1 MQYKNPVAVIGISGI
16 FPEAANPKIFWKNII
31 ERVYAGREIP
41 DERWIVE
48 PDSIFSSEYTP
59 DKAISKKAC
68 LITDFQFDPA
78 GIDLDP
84 ELLKNLDPLYHLVLQ
99 SGRELLSGM
108 KTFKRDRTGVI
119 LAAIALPTD
128 ATSLI
133 TRKILGKSFE
143 NKLFGDIAADT
154 LDSISAHE
162 AVNAGV
168 TSLPGA
174 ILAEAFGLG
183 GGTMTLDAACASSIY
198 AVKLACDK
206 LNAHRT
212 DMMIA
217 GGVSRPES
225 LYTQIGFSQLKA
237 LSPSGICAPF
247 DEFADGLV
255 VGEGVGM
262 LALKR
267 LDDALADNDTIYGI
281 IRGTGLSNDI
291 RGNLLAPDVEGQV
304 RAMTAAYK
312 SAGWT
317 PYDVD
322 LIECHG
328 AGTPVGDNTELLS
341 LRELWG
347 ASGWSKGALCA
358 IGSVKSNIGHL
369 LTGAGAAGM
378 IKTLLALKNGIIPPS
393 CNFKRAAPQ
402 SPLNNSPFQVPAEP
416 QEWRRR
422 AGDIPRRAAVSA
434 FGFGGINGHILF
446 EEWRSDHPPS
456 DASSIKAHQVKNN
469 LKPEIAIIGMDVSF
483 GSLPSLRE
491 FQEAIF
497 RGDYVI
503 QKSPSNRWHGSEE
516 IVEKY
521 LGCKMPYGAFA
532 EELSLLIGEFRIPP
546 REIPDI
552 LIQQLL
558 MLKVADGAIKNAGI
572 SIKNENPRAGAII
585 GIGFD
590 FETTDF
596 TVRWNLV
603 NAVSEWEKNRGLQC
617 NDEETWLAELK
628 HEAGP
633 PLTATRTLG
642 SLGSVVASRI
652 AREFRFG
659 GPSFSV
665 SGEETSGLKAIRI
678 GMQALQNHE
687 IDLALAG
694 AVDLCGDVRSIIT
707 FSKSRKLSASREIHP
722 FDKKA
727 DGTLP
732 GEGAAAI
739 IMKRLDQ
746 AIADGD
752 RIYAVIKGAGTA
764 SGGGINSSSLSQT
777 AYIASLR
784 RAFKDADLKS
794 SSISLFE
801 AHGSGDPDEDRIEAE
816 AAEKFFAG
824 SGLQQ
829 CALGSLKPNIGHTGA
844 AAGLASVVKASLCL
858 FQEIIPPLRNFKIP
872 ACQSIADGA
881 WHIPIQPQYWLR
893 NRAEGPRRAC
903 VGALTNDGN
912 VAHLI
917 LEAYENNADP
927 DNLSQSNIKIDMER
941 KRPLGFED
949 YGLFIIEGDS
959 REELL
964 NGLTVLKTFI
974 TQPSLNT
981 IPAGRAAAQWYLK
994 RGHNPKKRLGLSI
1007 SAKDIRELEIYIRD
1021 AEKAVLTDTLTRTGI
1036 KGGVAYAPEPLGPD
1050 AETAF
1055 VFPGSGNHY
1064 LGMGRDL
1071 GTRWPEILRGM
1082 DQKTGHLKTQ
1092 LIPERFVPWRA
1103 SWPENRNG
1111 DCSKEN
1117 WEEKA
1122 LQEIES
1128 NPLNM
1133 IFGQVVHGGV
1143 VSNLVRSF
1151 GVNPDAAIGYSL
1163 GESAGFFALEAWP
1176 DRGEMLKRME
1186 QTRLFTTELAGSC
1199 HAARKAW
1206 NIPGKG
1212 DLDWHVAVVNR
1223 PAGPV
1228 REVLAD
1234 LPETRLLIINTPNQC
1249 VIGGIRKYVEA
1260 AIKRLGCESVA
1271 LKGVVTVHC
1280 DAAEPVAEAYRALH
1294 LFPVNP
1300 DNKIKFYSCASG
1312 QVNNLT
1318 TESAADSI
1326 LNQALRGFDFNKTIN
1341 QAYQD
1346 GIRIFLE
1353 MGPHASCTGMISS
1366 ILGDKPHLAVSA
1378 CSRFETD
1385 HRTIIKLLGALVAE
1399 RVAFSP
1405 DLLYGEFSYP
1415 PVLVKTE
1422 KAGREIK
1429 LLIGKKAPKPH
1440 LPETETRP
1448 RKIAA
1453 KIEPVEKHAKSLSP
1467 FAGLA
1472 DLMARTVN
1480 ATAGAHQTFLKFA
1493 DFNTG
1498 VYAETFTLQNRLL
1511 EKIIAAGELPS
1522 SVIEPPEREIAFSR
1536 EMCLEFAAGS
1546 VAAVLGPEFAIVDT
1560 FKARV
1565 RLPDEPLMLVDR
1577 IISIQ
1582 GEKGSMGSGR
1592 IITEHD
1598 ILPGAWYLDGGR
1610 APVCISVEAGQ
1621 ADLFLCSYLGIDLK
1635 VKGTRTYRLL
1645 DATVKFHSGLPLA
1658 GDVLRYEI
1666 EIEKFIRQD
1675 ATYMFFFNF
1684 KGTANGRPLITM
1696 TNGCAGFFTEEEVKN
1711 SGGIILTNEDPEST
1725 QGQAKLKP
1733 QLWEILA
1740 PAAPEAYDDAA
1751 VEELRQGNPSGC
1763 FGELFENKNIPSSL
1777 RLPEGRMSL
1786 INRVQT
1792 LDPNGG
1798 RSGLGL
1804 IRAETDIHPDD
1815 WFLTCHFVDDMVMPG
1830 TLMYECCAHTLR
1842 IFVQRMGWIHDKTDT
1857 CYEPVIGIESVL
1869 KCRGPVTPQTKHVI
1883 YEVEIKEAG
1892 YTPEPY
1898 VIADAYM
1905 YADGQ
1910 MIVIFRNMSL
1920 RMSGVTEQD
1929 LEKFW
1934 STEKKLPILKLKTG
1948 LFSKKKLL
1956 AFATGLPS
1964 EAFGEKY
1971 RPFDNQRFIARLPA
1985 PPFLLIDR
1993 ITRIEAE
2000 PWRLK
2005 AGGWIEAEYDI
2016 SGTAWYFKANRSRV
2030 LPFSF
2035 LLEIALQPCG
2045 WLAAYMGSALKSRHD
2060 LKFRNLD
2067 GNAVLHRNLYCHPGT
2082 LTVRTKL
2089 RQVSEAGD
2097 MIIEQF
2103 DFQVFQGGEI
2113 VYEGDTT
2120 FGFFTEKALAMQTG
2134 LPDAG
2139 NKIFDNYNP
2148 DQPGI
2153 IKDFVLAD
2161 HEPFTPGAC
2170 DSYRI
2175 NPSSS
2180 LAMPAKA
2187 LKMIDK
2193 IDLYLPE
2200 GGPNGLG
2207 FIRASKQVDPDEWYF
2222 KAHFLHDPV
2231 IPGSLGI
2238 ESFLQLLKFTAL
2250 KRWNHLIDTHQFEI
2264 VTSAKHTWT
2273 YRGQILPKNRCIE
2286 VEAAITGID
2295 EEPVP
2300 AIYANGFLK
2309 IDGLYIY
2316 KINGLGIKL
2325 MPSNI
2330 SF

>member
-1 MQYKNPVAVIGISGI
+1 MQYQNPVAVVGISGI
-16 FPEAANPKIFWKNII
+16 FPGADNPQIFWKNII
-31 ERVYAGREIP
+31 DRVYAGCEIP
-41 DERWIVE
+41 EKRWIVE
-48 PDSIFSSEYTP
+48 PDSIFNPEYTP

-68 LITDFQFDPA
+68 LITDFRFDPT
-78 GIDLDP
+78 GINFNP
-84 ELLKNLDPLYHLVLQ
+84 ELLKNLDPLYQLVLQ
-99 SGRELLSGM
+99 AGRELLSGTE
-108 KTFKRDRTGVI
+108 TFKRDRTGVI

-143 NKLFGDIAADT
+143 NKLFGNIT
-154 LDSISAHE
+154 TESLDSISAHE

-206 LNAHRT
+206 LTAHRA

-267 LDDALADNDTIYGI
+267 LEDALADNDTIYGI

-347 ASGWSKGALCA
+347 ASGWSKGASCA

-393 CNFKRAAPQ
+393 CNFKKAAPQ
-402 SPLNNSPFQVPAEP
+402 SPLNNSPFQVPTEP

-446 EEWRSDHPPS
+446 EEWRSDHPSPA
-456 DASSIKAHQVKNN
+456 ASSIKVHQSNVHTVKND
-469 LKPEIAIIGMDVSF
+469 PEPGIAIIGMDVSF
-483 GSLPSLRE
+483 GSLTSLRE
-491 FQEAIF
+491 FQETIF
-497 RGDYVI
+497 RGDSAI
-503 QKSPSNRWHGSEE
+503 QKSSPNRWQGSEE
-516 IVEKY
+516 IAEKH

-572 SIKNENPRAGAII
+572 NIKNENPRAGAII
-585 GIGFD
+585 GVGFD

-596 TVRWNLV
+596 TVRWNLA
-603 NAVSEWEKNRGLQC
+603 NAVSEWKKKRGL
-617 NDEETWLAELK
+617 NFDDEEDWLAELK

-678 GMQALQNHE
+678 GMQALQNYE

-707 FSKSRKLSASREIHP
+707 FSKSRKLSESKEIYP

-746 AIADGD
+746 ARADGD
-752 RIYAVIKGAGTA
+752 RIYAVIKGFGAA
-764 SGGGINSSSLSQT
+764 SGGGINSSSLSRT
-777 AYIASLR
+777 AYMASMR
-784 RAFKDADLKS
+784 RAFKGAALKP

-801 AHGSGDPDEDRIEAE
+801 AHGSGDPDEDRIEVE
-816 AAEKFFAG
+816 AMHA
-824 SGLQQ
+824 SPLRQQ

-844 AAGLASVVKASLCL
+844 ASGLASVVKASLCL
-858 FQEIIPPLRNFKIP
+858 FQEIIPPLRNFKTP
-872 ACQSIADGA
+872 ACQSLTNGT
-881 WHIPIQPQYWLR
+881 WHIPIHPQYWLR
-893 NRAEGPRRAC
+893 NRSDGPRRAC
-903 VGALTNDGN
+903 VGALTRDGN
-912 VAHLI
+912 AAHLI
-917 LEAYENNADP
+917 LEGYEYKGGSDY
-927 DNLSQSNIKIDMER
+927 SRQVDMER

-949 YGLFIIEGDS
+949 YGLFMIEGDS
-959 REELL
+959 PKELL
-964 NGLTVLKTFI
+964 NGLSWLKNFVKE
-974 TQPSLNT
+974 PSLK
-981 IPAGRAAAQWYLK
+981 IISAGRAAAQWYMQ
-994 RGHNPKKRLGLSI
+994 RGHNPHKRLGLAI
-1007 SAKDIRELEIYIRD
+1007 SAKDIRELEVYIND
-1021 AEKAVLTDTLTRTGI
+1021 AEKAVLTDTLTRIGI
-1036 KGGVAYAPEPLGPD
+1036 RGGVAYAPEPLGPD

-1064 LGMGRDL
+1064 LGMGREL

-1103 SWPENRNG
+1103 SWPEDWLGECTG
-1111 DCSKEN
+1111 DWK
-1117 WEEKA
+1117 EKA

-1128 NPLNM
+1128 NALNM

-1151 GVNPDAAIGYSL
+1151 GVKPDAAIGYSL
-1163 GESAGFFALEAWP
+1163 GESTGFFALEAWP
-1176 DRGEMLKRME
+1176 DRGEMLKRMQ
-1186 QTRLFTTELAGSC
+1186 QTQLFTTELAGPC
-1199 HAARKAW
+1199 HAARQAW
-1206 NIPGKG
+1206 DIPGKG
-1212 DLDWHVAVVNR
+1212 DLDWHVAVVNK

-1228 REVLAD
+1228 REVIAD

-1249 VIGGIRKYVEA
+1249 VIGGVKKYVEA
-1260 AIKRLGCESVA
+1260 AIKRLKCDSVA
-1271 LKGVVTVHC
+1271 LKGIVTVHC

-1300 DNKIKFYSCASG
+1300 NNKIKFYSCASG
-1312 QVNNLT
+1312 RVNKIT
-1318 TESAADSI
+1318 TGSAADSI
-1326 LNQALRGFDFNKTIN
+1326 LNQALHGFDFNKTIN

-1346 GIRIFLE
+1346 GVKIFLE

-1366 ILGDKPHLAVSA
+1366 ILGDRPHLAVSA
-1378 CSRFETD
+1378 CSRFEAD

-1399 RVAFSP
+1399 RVAFNP
-1405 DLLYGEFSYP
+1405 DLLYGESSYP

-1422 KAGREIK
+1422 KTGREIK
-1429 LLIGKKAPKPH
+1429 LLIGKKASQPH
-1440 LPETETRP
+1440 LPETKTRP

-1453 KIEPVEKHAKSLSP
+1453 KIEPVEKHVKSLSP

-1472 DLMARTVN
+1472 DSMVKTVN
-1480 ATAGAHQTFLKFA
+1480 ATAGAHQTFLEFA

-1498 VYAETFTLQNRLL
+1498 AYAETFTLQNRLL
-1511 EKIIAAGELPS
+1511 EKMIAAGELPS
-1522 SVIEPPEREIAFSR
+1522 LVVEPPEREIAFSR
-1536 EMCLEFAAGS
+1536 EMCLEFATGS
-1546 VAAVLGPEFAIVDT
+1546 VAAVLGPEFAVVDT
-1560 FKARV
+1560 CKARV

-1582 GEKGSMGSGR
+1582 GEKGSMGPGR

-1598 ILPGAWYLDGGR
+1598 VLPGAWYLDGGR

-1621 ADLFLCSYLGIDLK
+1621 ADLFLCSYLGIDLEA
-1635 VKGTRTYRLL
+1635 KGTRTYRLL

-1658 GDVLRYEI
+1658 GDLLRYEI
-1666 EIEKFIRQD
+1666 EIEKFIRQG

-1684 KGTANGRPLITM
+1684 KGTANGRLLITM
-1696 TNGCAGFFTEEEVKN
+1696 TNGCAGFFTEDEVKN
-1711 SGGIILTNEDPEST
+1711 SGGIILTNEDPESAT
-1725 QGQAKLKP
+1725 GQAKLKP

-1740 PAAPEAYDDAA
+1740 PAATEAYDDAA

-1763 FGELFENKNIPSSL
+1763 FGNLFENREIPSSL
-1777 RLPEGRMSL
+1777 RLPGGMMSL
-1786 INRVQT
+1786 INRVPA

-1804 IRAETDIHPDD
+1804 IRAEADIHPED

-1842 IFVQRMGWIHDKTDT
+1842 IFLQRMGWIHTKKDA
-1857 CYEPVIGIESVL
+1857 CYEPVIGVESIL

-1892 YTPEPY
+1892 YNPEPY

-1910 MIVIFRNMSL
+1910 MIVMFKDMSL
-1920 RMSGVTEQD
+1920 RMSGITEQD

-1934 STEKKLPILKLKTG
+1934 SIEKKLPPLKLKTE
-1948 LFSKKKLL
+1948 LFSKKRLI
-1956 AFATGLPS
+1956 AFASGNPS

-1971 RPFDNQRFIARLPA
+1971 RPFDNQRFIARLPG

-2000 PWRLK
+2000 QWQLK

-2016 SGTAWYFKANRSRV
+2016 PDTAWYFKADRSTV

-2045 WLAAYMGSALKSRHD
+2045 WLAAYMGSALKSKHD

-2067 GNAVLHRNLYCHPGT
+2067 GNAVLHRNLYCHSGT
-2082 LTVRTKL
+2082 LMVRTKL
-2089 RQVSEAGD
+2089 LQVSEAGD

-2139 NKIFDNYNP
+2139 NKIFDNHNP
-2148 DQPGI
+2148 AQPGI
-2153 IKDFVLAD
+2153 IKDLVLAD
-2161 HEPFTPGAC
+2161 LEPFTPDAC
-2170 DSYRI
+2170 DNCRI
-2175 NPSSS
+2175 DSSS
-2180 LAMPAKA
+2180 PLAMPAKA

-2193 IDLYLPE
+2193 IDLYIPE

-2207 FIRASKQVDPDEWYF
+2207 FIRASKQVNPDEWYF
-2222 KAHFLHDPV
+2222 KAHFLNDPV

-2238 ESFLQLLKFTAL
+2238 ESFLQLLKFVAL
-2250 KRWNHLIDTHQFEI
+2250 QRWNHLVDTHRFELI
-2264 VTSAKHTWT
+2264 TSAKQTWT
-2273 YRGQILPKNRCIE
+2273 YRGQILPENRCIE
-2286 VEAAITGID
+2286 VEAVITGID
-2295 EEPVP
+2295 EEPP
-2300 AIYANGFLK
+2300 AIHADGFLK

-2316 KINGLGIKL
+2316 KVDGLGIKL
-2325 MPSNI
+2325 VI
-2330 SF
+2330 

>member
-1 MQYKNPVAVIGISGI
+1 MQHQNPIAVVGVSGI
-16 FPEAANPKIFWKNII
+16 FPGADNPQIFWNNII
-31 ERVYAGREIP
+31 HKVYAGCEIP
-41 DERWIVE
+41 TGRWIVE
-48 PDSIFSSEYTP
+48 PDSIFNPEYTP

-68 LITDFQFDPA
+68 LITDFQFDPT
-78 GIDLDP
+78 GINLDS
-84 ELLKNLDPLYHLVLQ
+84 ELLKNLDPLYQLVLQ
-99 SGRELLSGM
+99 AGRELLSNTE
-108 KTFKRDRTGVI
+108 KFNRDRTGVI

-143 NKLFGDIAADT
+143 NKLFGKIT
-154 LDSISAHE
+154 TNNIDSISAHE
-162 AVNAGV
+162 AFNAGV

-206 LNAHRT
+206 LNMHRA

-237 LSPSGICAPF
+237 LSPSGICSPF

-255 VGEGVGM
+255 VGEGVGL

-267 LDDALADNDTIYGI
+267 LKDAMADNDTIYGI

-291 RGNLLAPDVEGQV
+291 RGNLLAPDIEGQV

-312 SAGWT
+312 NAGWT

-328 AGTPVGDNTELLS
+328 AGTPVGDNAELLS

-347 ASGWSKGALCA
+347 ASGWSVEASCA

-393 CNFKRAAPQ
+393 CNFKQAGPQ
-402 SPLNNSPFQVPAEP
+402 SPLNNSPFKVPTEP

-422 AGDIPRRAAVSA
+422 AENIPRRAAVNA
-434 FGFGGINGHILF
+434 FGFGGINGQILF
-446 EEWRSDHPPS
+446 EEWRSDYPQA
-456 DASSIKAHQVKNN
+456 ASSIKVHQVKNN
-469 LKPEIAIIGMDVSF
+469 PEPEIAIIGMDVSF
-483 GSLPSLRE
+483 GSLTSLRE
-491 FQEAIF
+491 FQETIF
-497 RGDYVI
+497 RGDSAI
-503 QKSPSNRWHGSEE
+503 KKSPPNRWHGSEKIAE
-516 IVEKY
+516 QY
-521 LGCKMPYGAFA
+521 LGRNMPYGAFA

-546 REIPDI
+546 KEIPDI

-572 SIKNENPRAGAII
+572 SIKDENPRAGAII

-590 FETTDF
+590 FETTNF
-596 TVRWNLV
+596 TVRWNLA
-603 NAVSEWEKNRGLQC
+603 NAISEWKKTRGLNC
-617 NDEETWLAELK
+617 DNEEEWLAELK

-665 SGEETSGLKAIRI
+665 SGEETSGLKAINI
-678 GMQALQNHE
+678 GVQALRNDE

-694 AVDLCGDVRSIIT
+694 AVDLCGDLRSIIT
-707 FSKSRKLSASREIHP
+707 FSKSRKLSESKEIYP

-746 AIADGD
+746 ARADGD
-752 RIYAVIKGAGTA
+752 RIYAVIKGAGAA
-764 SGGGINSSSLSQT
+764 SGGGINSSSLSHT
-777 AYIASLR
+777 AYLESMR
-784 RAFKDADLKS
+784 RAFKGADFKP

-816 AAEKFFAG
+816 TAEKFFEK
-824 SGLQQ
+824 SDLQQ
-829 CALGSLKPNIGHTGA
+829 CALSSLKPNIGHTGA

-858 FQEIIPPLRNFKIP
+858 FQEIIPPLRNFRTP
-872 ACQSIADGA
+872 ACPSLANGT

-893 NRAEGPRRAC
+893 NRDDGPRRAC
-903 VGALTNDGN
+903 VGALTRDGN
-912 VAHLI
+912 AAHLI
-917 LEAYENNADP
+917 LEGYEYKATNSDYS
-927 DNLSQSNIKIDMER
+927 SQVDIER
-941 KRPLGFED
+941 NRPLGFEN
-949 YGLFIIEGDS
+949 YGLFMIEEDS
-959 REELL
+959 PEELL
-964 NGLTVLKTFI
+964 NGLAELKNFVKE
-974 TQPSLNT
+974 PSLKI
-981 IPAGRAAAQWYLK
+981 IPSGKAAAQWYLQ
-994 RGHNPKKRLGLSI
+994 RGHNPHKKLGLAI
-1007 SAKDIRELEIYIRD
+1007 SAKDISELELHLDD
-1021 AEKAVLTDTLTRTGI
+1021 AEKIVLTDTLSRIGI
-1036 KGGVAYAPEPLGPD
+1036 RGGVAYAPEPLGPKT
-1050 AETAF
+1050 ETAF
-1055 VFPGSGNHY
+1055 VFPGSGNYY
-1064 LGMGRDL
+1064 LGMGREL
-1071 GTRWPEILRGM
+1071 GTRWPEILRSM

-1103 SWPENRNG
+1103 SWPEE
-1111 DCSKEN
+1111 CKED
-1117 WEEKA
+1117 WKEKS
-1122 LQEIES
+1122 LHEIES
-1128 NPLNM
+1128 NALNM

-1143 VSNLVRSF
+1143 VSNLIRSF
-1151 GVNPDAAIGYSL
+1151 GVKPDAAIGYSL
-1163 GESAGFFALEAWP
+1163 GEAAGFFALEAWP
-1176 DRGEMLKRME
+1176 DRGEMLKRMQ
-1186 QTRLFTTELAGSC
+1186 QTQLFTTELAGPC
-1199 HAARKAW
+1199 HAARLAW

-1212 DLDWHVAVVNR
+1212 NLDWHVAVVNR
-1223 PAGPV
+1223 SAGPV
-1228 REVLAD
+1228 REVIAD

-1260 AIKRLGCESVA
+1260 AIKRLKCDSVA
-1271 LKGVVTVHC
+1271 LKGIVTVHC

-1294 LFPVNP
+1294 LFPVNLN
-1300 DNKIKFYSCASG
+1300 NKIKFYSCASG
-1312 QVNNLT
+1312 RVNKLT

-1326 LNQALRGFDFNKTIN
+1326 LNQALHGFDFNKTIN
-1341 QAYQD
+1341 QAYKD
-1346 GIRIFLE
+1346 GVRIFLE

-1366 ILGDKPHLAVSA
+1366 ILGEKPHLAVSA
-1378 CSRFETD
+1378 CSRFEAD

-1399 RVAFSP
+1399 RVAFNP
-1405 DLLYGEFSYP
+1405 DLLYGKSSYP
-1415 PVLVKTE
+1415 PISVKTE
-1422 KAGREIK
+1422 KTGREIK
-1429 LLIGKKAPKPH
+1429 LLIGKKAPQPRLPKTKIRPLKITAKP
-1440 LPETETRP
+1440 
-1448 RKIAA
+1448 
-1453 KIEPVEKHAKSLSP
+1453 EPVAKHVKSFSSP

-1472 DLMARTVN
+1472 DSMVKTVN
-1480 ATAGAHQTFLKFA
+1480 ATAGAHQTFLEFA

-1498 VYAETFTLQNRLL
+1498 AYAETFTLQNRLL
-1511 EKIIAAGELPS
+1511 KKMITEGNPPS
-1522 SVIEPPEREIAFSR
+1522 FAIKPPEREIAFSR
-1536 EMCLEFAAGS
+1536 EMCLEFAIGS
-1546 VAAVLGPEFAIVDT
+1546 VAAVLGPEFAEVDT
-1560 FKARV
+1560 YKARV

-1582 GEKGSMGSGR
+1582 GEKGSMGPGR

-1598 ILPGAWYLDGGR
+1598 VQPGAWYLDGGR

-1621 ADLFLCSYLGIDLK
+1621 ADLFLCSYLGIDLE

-1658 GDVLRYEI
+1658 GDLLSYEI
-1666 EIEKFIRQD
+1666 EIEKFIRQG

-1684 KGTANGRPLITM
+1684 KGTANGLPLITM
-1696 TNGCAGFFTEEEVKN
+1696 TNGCAGFFTEDEVKN
-1711 SGGIILTNEDPEST
+1711 SGGIILTKEDLKAAR
-1725 QGQAKLKP
+1725 GQAKSKP

-1740 PAAPEAYDDAA
+1740 PTATEAYDDAA
-1751 VEELRQGNPSGC
+1751 VEELRQGNPSAC
-1763 FGELFENKNIPSSL
+1763 FGELFENKEIPSSL
-1777 RLPEGRMSL
+1777 RLPGGMMSL
-1786 INRVQT
+1786 INRVPA

-1798 RSGLGL
+1798 RFGLGL
-1804 IRAETDIHPDD
+1804 IRAEADIHPDD
-1815 WFLTCHFVDDMVMPG
+1815 WFLTCHFVDDRVMPG

-1842 IFVQRMGWIHDKTDT
+1842 IFIQRMGWIHTKKDA
-1857 CYEPVIGIESVL
+1857 CYEPVIGIESIL

-1892 YTPEPY
+1892 YNPEPY

-1910 MIVIFRNMSL
+1910 MIVMFRNMSL
-1920 RMSGVTEQD
+1920 RMSGITEKD
-1929 LEKFW
+1929 LEEFW
-1934 STEKKLPILKLKTG
+1934 STEKKAPSKPETG

-1956 AFATGLPS
+1956 AFATGNPS

-1971 RPFDNQRFIARLPA
+1971 RPFDNQRFIARLPG

-1993 ITRIEAE
+1993 IIRIEAE
-2000 PWRLK
+2000 QWVLK

-2016 SGTAWYFKANRSRV
+2016 PETAWYFKADRSTV

-2045 WLAAYMGSALKSRHD
+2045 WLAAYMGSALKSKNN

-2067 GNAVLHRNLYCHPGT
+2067 GNAILHRNLYFYSGT
-2082 LTVRTKL
+2082 LTIKIKL
-2089 RQVSEAGD
+2089 RQVSEAGG

-2139 NKIFDNYNP
+2139 NKIFDNHNP

-2153 IKDFVLAD
+2153 IKDFLLAEL
-2161 HEPFTPGAC
+2161 EPLTPESC
-2170 DSYRI
+2170 DNCRI
-2175 NPSSS
+2175 DSSS
-2180 LAMPAKA
+2180 LLAMPANA

-2193 IDLYLPE
+2193 IDLYIPD

-2207 FIRASKQVDPDEWYF
+2207 FIRASKQVNPDEWYF

-2238 ESFLQLLKFTAL
+2238 ESFLQLLKFVAL
-2250 KRWNHLIDTHQFEI
+2250 QRWNHLANTHRFELI
-2264 VTSAKHTWT
+2264 TSTKQTWS
-2273 YRGQILPKNRCIE
+2273 YRGQILSANRRIE
-2286 VEAAITGID
+2286 VEAVITGID
-2295 EEPVP
+2295 QEPVP

-2316 KINGLGIKL
+2316 KVEGLGIQL
-2325 MPSNI
+2325 VTPQ
-2330 SF
+2330 